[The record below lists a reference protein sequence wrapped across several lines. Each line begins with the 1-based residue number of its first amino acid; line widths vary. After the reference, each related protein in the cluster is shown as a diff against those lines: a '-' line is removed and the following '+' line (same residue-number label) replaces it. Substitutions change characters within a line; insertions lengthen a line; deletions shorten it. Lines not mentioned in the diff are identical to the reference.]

1 MRPIRSS
8 RLLWHLIV
16 SRVPLLILVTA
27 LSACRG
33 ERGPAATHP
42 LPEPVTAYPESPT
55 TPPPG
60 ARQPAVTATDKPGPD
75 NVIWEHLG
83 QWKGT
88 GSTQTESFTGQTGA
102 LRIKWQTKSAKDR
115 EGSFLL
121 TIHSAISGRPL
132 QVAVDQRGPGND
144 TAYINEDPR
153 VFFAVVDA
161 ENIEWSFSVDEAIG
175 TRTVPPK

>member
-1 MRPIRSS
+1 
-8 RLLWHLIV
+8 V
-16 SRVPLLILVTA
+16 SRAPLIILVIA

-33 ERGPAATHP
+33 ERTPAGSQP
-42 LPEPVTAYPESPT
+42 LPEPVTAYPEAPKST
-55 TPPPG
+55 NGASVKPPS
-60 ARQPAVTATDKPGPD
+60 ATAAEKPAAD
-75 NVIWEHLG
+75 NVIWERLG
-83 QWKGT
+83 EWKGT

-102 LRIKWQTKSAKDR
+102 LRIKWQTRSTINRD
-115 EGSFLL
+115 GSFLL

-132 QVAVDQRGPGND
+132 QVAVDQRGSGGD

-153 VFFAVVDA
+153 VFFAVVEA